1 MADNENAT
9 TEQQPQPTGGTT
21 VNVTVQYPG
30 GQKPV
35 KKVTY
40 VLLAFFLGG
49 LGIHNFYAGRTGL
62 GVLYLIFCWTFI
74 PAIAAFVQAIIALCK
89 TGDCR
94 RVHRPLAAFR
104 LPPRA
109 TPGVPHGMPGVAS
122 FSDI

>member
-49 LGIHNFYAGRTGL
+49 LGIHNFYAGQDRPRRPVSDLLLDLHSRNRGL
-62 GVLYLIFCWTFI
+62 RSGHHRALQDRDADGCIVL
-74 PAIAAFVQAIIALCK
+74 
-89 TGDCR
+89 
-94 RVHRPLAAFR
+94 
-104 LPPRA
+104 
-109 TPGVPHGMPGVAS
+109 
-122 FSDI
+122 